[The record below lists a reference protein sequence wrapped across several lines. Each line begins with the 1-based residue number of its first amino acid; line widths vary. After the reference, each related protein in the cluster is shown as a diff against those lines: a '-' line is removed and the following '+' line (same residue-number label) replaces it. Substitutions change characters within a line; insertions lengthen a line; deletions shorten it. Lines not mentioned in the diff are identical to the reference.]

1 MPMQEDAISPGV
13 DLNYVVSTKCARGT
27 QWEPFSVKLKDISNK
42 FCKIFFLGYHIFQII
57 NSPFNGVL
65 TNKNNFSFSK

>member
-42 FCKIFFLGYHIFQII
+42 FCKIFSWDI
-57 NSPFNGVL
+57 
-65 TNKNNFSFSK
+65 TFSKSLILPSMVS